1 MHGHNRYFNA
11 YNLCIKNYFA
21 ASGVPMEYE
30 G

>member
-1 MHGHNRYFNA
+1 MDTTDISNA